1 MEEAD
6 KTKNPL
12 QVLLEEI
19 HVSNQLIQQEFK
31 TFTLNQEQFISQ
43 ISEKGKD
50 LQNHTETI
58 EKLSQAI
65 NRDISKSYQ
74 QNREDLKQIM
84 EAGTEKIKSISVSL
98 SAQDQNKINKIE
110 SIFNRFWKLPVFLL
124 IISLVISGIASYLAV
139 NFYSASV
146 KSKEDLLSEY
156 AKNGYTITK
165 KENLENLIYNNDRFN
180 EWVKD
185 NPNDS
190 KSFKLWLN
198 KQQEQEKQ
206 NKKTNT
212 K

>member
-31 TFTLNQEQFISQ
+31 TFNLNQEQFISQ

-84 EAGTEKIKSISVSL
+84 EAGAEKIKSISVSL

-124 IISLVISGIASYLAV
+124 IISLVISGITSYLAV

-165 KENLENLIYNNDRFN
+165 KENLDNLIYNNDRFN
-180 EWVKD
+180 EWVKE

-198 KQQEQEKQ
+198 KQQDQEKQ

>member
-1 MEEAD
+1 M
-6 KTKNPL
+6 K
-12 QVLLEEI
+12 
-19 HVSNQLIQQEFK
+19 IQAV
-31 TFTLNQEQFISQ
+31 TV
-43 ISEKGKD
+43 G
-50 LQNHTETI
+50 
-58 EKLSQAI
+58 LS
-65 NRDISKSYQ
+65 
-74 QNREDLKQIM
+74 
-84 EAGTEKIKSISVSL
+84 V
-98 SAQDQNKINKIE
+98 QDQNLIKKVE
-110 SIFNRFWKLPVFLL
+110 SIFIRFWKLPVFLL
-124 IISLVISGIASYLAV
+124 IISLVISGITSYLAV

-165 KENLENLIYNNDRFN
+165 KENLENIIYNNDRFN
-180 EWVKD
+180 EWVKE

>member
-1 MEEAD
+1 MEEGD

-19 HVSNQLIQQEFK
+19 HISNQLIQQEFK
-31 TFTLNQEQFISQ
+31 TFTLNQEQFIFQ

-84 EAGTEKIKSISVSL
+84 EAQTEKIKSISVSL
-98 SAQDQNKINKIE
+98 SAQDQSKINKIE

-124 IISLVISGIASYLAV
+124 IISLVISGITSYLAV

-146 KSKEDLLSEY
+146 KNKEDLLSEY

-180 EWVKD
+180 EWVKE

-206 NKKTNT
+206 NKKTDT

>member
-1 MEEAD
+1 
-6 KTKNPL
+6 
-12 QVLLEEI
+12 
-19 HVSNQLIQQEFK
+19 
-31 TFTLNQEQFISQ
+31 
-43 ISEKGKD
+43 
-50 LQNHTETI
+50 
-58 EKLSQAI
+58 
-65 NRDISKSYQ
+65 
-74 QNREDLKQIM
+74 M

-124 IISLVISGIASYLAV
+124 IISLVISGITSYLAV
-139 NFYSASV
+139 NFYSTSV

-165 KENLENLIYNNDRFN
+165 KENLDNLIYNNDRFN
-180 EWVKD
+180 EWVKE

>member
-1 MEEAD
+1 
-6 KTKNPL
+6 
-12 QVLLEEI
+12 
-19 HVSNQLIQQEFK
+19 
-31 TFTLNQEQFISQ
+31 
-43 ISEKGKD
+43 
-50 LQNHTETI
+50 
-58 EKLSQAI
+58 
-65 NRDISKSYQ
+65 
-74 QNREDLKQIM
+74 M

-98 SAQDQNKINKIE
+98 SAQDQSKINKIE
-110 SIFNRFWKLPVFLL
+110 SIFNRFWKLPLFLL
-124 IISLVISGIASYLAV
+124 IISLMISGITSYLAV

-165 KENLENLIYNNDRFN
+165 KENLDNLSYNNERFN
-180 EWVKD
+180 EWVKE

-198 KQQEQEKQ
+198 KKQEQEKQ

>member
-1 MEEAD
+1 MEEGD

-19 HVSNQLIQQEFK
+19 HISNQLIQQEFK

-50 LQNHTETI
+50 LQNHTKTI

-98 SAQDQNKINKIE
+98 SAQDQSKINKIE

-124 IISLVISGIASYLAV
+124 IISLVISGITSYLAV

>member
-1 MEEAD
+1 MDEAD

-19 HVSNQLIQQEFK
+19 HTSNQLIQQEFK
-31 TFTLNQEQFISQ
+31 TFNLKQEQFISQ

-50 LQNHTETI
+50 LQNHTETM
-58 EKLSQAI
+58 EKLSLAI

-74 QNREDLKQIM
+74 QNREDFKRIID
-84 EAGTEKIKSISVSL
+84 AGTEKIQSVTVGL
-98 SAQDQNKINKIE
+98 SVQDQNLIKKVE
-110 SIFNRFWKLPVFLL
+110 SIFIRFWKLPVFLL
-124 IISLVISGIASYLAV
+124 IISLVISGITSYLAV

-165 KENLENLIYNNDRFN
+165 KENLENIIYNNDRFN
-180 EWVKD
+180 EWVKE